1 MHRGS
6 VSCVHRGSVSCVI
19 TIRFDMYTGETDEM
33 CSTRGT
39 CGARK

>member
-19 TIRFDMYTGETDEM
+19 TIRFDVYTSETDGM

-39 CGARK
+39 CGAQK

>member
-6 VSCVHRGSVSCVI
+6 VSCVI
-19 TIRFDMYTGETDEM
+19 IIRFDVYTSETDGM

-39 CGARK
+39 HGARK